1 MTNQPTAASQK
12 PALTASATG
21 SRRLTILYIVA
32 LSTVALLTIGAQV
45 LVQWQLESSQTDSR
59 VINIAGRQRM
69 LSQRLAKS
77 SLQLEADSEENDP
90 AVRQEM
96 ASALEEWQSNHNGLQ
111 HGDRSN
117 GLEGDLSPQLTKL
130 FAEVR
135 PHYEAIRLAAQKQI
149 IAKPGD
155 DVSASVRDI
164 REHESAFL
172 EGMDNIVSRCVLEAE
187 GRVARLRNSEL
198 ALLALT
204 LLVLVAEGLF
214 IFKPAVRQIK
224 QIVARLE
231 ATGARLTVAKE
242 EAESANEA
250 KTRFLANVSHELRTP
265 MTAVLGMTELAR
277 ESTDPERRD
286 QYLTIVEQAGQS
298 LLRLLNDLI
307 DTAKIEAAELELRET
322 PFNPVAVN
330 RRVVELLRPLAAAK
344 GLDIQCKH
352 DDVADST
359 VLGDE
364 ERLMQVLI
372 NLVGNAIKY
381 TDAGHVCAT
390 LETLASGAGNRRLV
404 WTISDTG
411 IGINSDDQARLFEP
425 FFQVEAS
432 PEASRGGAGLGL
444 SICAKILDALGGSI
458 DISSTVGK
466 GTTVRVEIEL
476 PLATMPDA
484 SPKAAS
490 LPSEQSAASL
500 NVLVVEDSSV
510 NQLLLKEWLERA
522 GHRVTI
528 AEDGAKAIEAFETR
542 GADVVVTDYRLGP
555 LNGAE
560 TALRLRE
567 IAAVNHNP
575 APPIIC
581 VTGDVDATA
590 SFPGQDIFDAVA
602 MKPVGRVELYRLIE
616 KATSTN
622 GESGTAVADDS
633 MPDFH
638 RELAVELSRIM
649 PRQLDDLQ
657 EAMASRDFTT
667 VSLLSHRMRGQVAYF
682 NCPDT
687 ERTLLQL
694 EQAAELCD
702 YEVSQAHVGKLQ
714 VQLAELLRTL
724 LPTVAC

>member
-1 MTNQPTAASQK
+1 
-12 PALTASATG
+12 
-21 SRRLTILYIVA
+21 
-32 LSTVALLTIGAQV
+32 
-45 LVQWQLESSQTDSR
+45 
-59 VINIAGRQRM
+59 
-69 LSQRLAKS
+69 
-77 SLQLEADSEENDP
+77 
-90 AVRQEM
+90 
-96 ASALEEWQSNHNGLQ
+96 
-111 HGDRSN
+111 
-117 GLEGDLSPQLTKL
+117 
-130 FAEVR
+130 
-135 PHYEAIRLAAQKQI
+135 
-149 IAKPGD
+149 
-155 DVSASVRDI
+155 
-164 REHESAFL
+164 
-172 EGMDNIVSRCVLEAE
+172 
-187 GRVARLRNSEL
+187 
-198 ALLALT
+198 
-204 LLVLVAEGLF
+204 
-214 IFKPAVRQIK
+214 
-224 QIVARLE
+224 
-231 ATGARLTVAKE
+231 
-242 EAESANEA
+242 
-250 KTRFLANVSHELRTP
+250 
-265 MTAVLGMTELAR
+265 
-277 ESTDPERRD
+277 
-286 QYLTIVEQAGQS
+286 
-298 LLRLLNDLI
+298 
-307 DTAKIEAAELELRET
+307 
-322 PFNPVAVN
+322 
-330 RRVVELLRPLAAAK
+330 
-344 GLDIQCKH
+344 
-352 DDVADST
+352 
-359 VLGDE
+359 
-364 ERLMQVLI
+364 
-372 NLVGNAIKY
+372 
-381 TDAGHVCAT
+381 
-390 LETLASGAGNRRLV
+390 
-404 WTISDTG
+404 
-411 IGINSDDQARLFEP
+411 
-425 FFQVEAS
+425 
-432 PEASRGGAGLGL
+432 
-444 SICAKILDALGGSI
+444 
-458 DISSTVGK
+458 
-466 GTTVRVEIEL
+466 
-476 PLATMPDA
+476 
-484 SPKAAS
+484 
-490 LPSEQSAASL
+490 
-500 NVLVVEDSSV
+500 V